1 MKRLYVILSIG
12 ILLTGMYSFFAFSH
26 EIHAQYEVTED
37 DITVL
42 SDPEIPPPLQ
52 NITLTLSSYAT
63 DINSAFVIWKVG
75 GKTQLSGTGEKK
87 FQVTTGE
94 NGSTTVVDITIRPVS
109 GEVIQKQFVIR
120 PADIDIL
127 WEGAD
132 SYVPPFYKGRA
143 LPTSEGLIRV
153 VAIPQV
159 KDGSLQTDVSNF
171 VFKWKRDDKVI
182 QSGSGYGKNS
192 LLLRQSYLNKKEVL
206 DVSATGIGTGIIT
219 QKKFEVPIFKPKILF
234 YEKDPLL
241 GIRYNRALDQ
251 SFEVASGE
259 KTIVAEPYFFG
270 PVDALSPELEYTW
283 TINGQSIYTP
293 EIKNV
298 LTVKKGT
305 SAGVATIGL
314 EIKNLLRLFMNGKT
328 QTDITLR

>member
-1 MKRLYVILSIG
+1 MKQFYTLLFIG
-12 ILLTGMYSFFAFSH
+12 ILLTGTYGFFG
-26 EIHAQYEVTED
+26 ITQKTQAQYEVTED

-52 NITLTLSSYAT
+52 NVTLTLSSYAT
-63 DINSAFVIWKVG
+63 DINSAFIIWKVG

-87 FQVTTGE
+87 FQITTGE
-94 NGSTTVVDITIRPVS
+94 TGSTTVIDITIRPVT
-109 GEVIQKQFVIR
+109 GELIQKQFIIR

-132 SYVPPFYKGRA
+132 SYIPPFYRGRA

-153 VAIPQV
+153 LAIPQV
-159 KDGSLQTDVSNF
+159 KDGALQTDVNNF
-171 VFKWKRDDKVI
+171 VFRWKRDDKVV

-192 LLLRQSYLNKKEVL
+192 LLLRQSYLNKKESL
-206 DVSATGIGTGIIT
+206 DVSATGIGTGVVT
-219 QKKFEVPIFKPKILF
+219 QKIFDVPIFKPKILF

-241 GIRYNRALDQ
+241 GIKYNRTLDS

-270 PVDALSPELEYTW
+270 PSSALSPELDYAW

-298 LTVKKGT
+298 LTIKKGT
-305 SAGVATIGL
+305 STGVATIGL
-314 EIKNLLRLFMNGKT
+314 EIKNLLRLFMSGKT
-328 QTDITLR
+328 QTDVTLR